1 MARAAQKTKKTLRIR
16 RTNRDLFLDKLTA
29 LSSEENPLI
38 TNQILRDELKW
49 DDAKYKQIKRQLFD
63 EGLIISGKG
72 HGGKVGLSYAEGSSR
87 LSIFVSYSHVDEEL
101 KNQFVK
107 HLSPLKKM
115 GLISEWSD
123 RKLMAGDKWAQEISN
138 NLESADIIILLI
150 SIDFINSEYC
160 YDIELERAL
169 ERHEADEAIVV
180 PVILRSC
187 MWQHTP
193 FAKLQALPK
202 DGKAVKLWPDLD
214 DAFANIADGIKIKA
228 EEILSNL

>member
-1 MARAAQKTKKTLRIR
+1 MAIAARKKTKQVRKR
-16 RTNRDLFLDKLTA
+16 RTSRDLFLDKLRA
-29 LSSEENPLI
+29 LSNEETPLI
-38 TNQILRDELKW
+38 TNQALREGLKW
-49 DDAKYKQIKRQLFD
+49 DDIKYKPIKRQLLD

-72 HGGKVGLSYAEGSSR
+72 HGGKVGLSYGEGSSP
-87 LSIFVSYSHVDEEL
+87 LSLFISYSHADEEL

-107 HLSPLKKM
+107 HLNPLKKM
-115 GLISEWSD
+115 GLISEWND
-123 RKLMAGDKWAQEISN
+123 RKLIAGDKWAQEISK

-150 SIDFINSEYC
+150 SIVFINSKYC

-169 ERHEADEAIVV
+169 ERHEASEAFVV

-202 DGKAVKLWPDLD
+202 DGKAVKLWTDLD
-214 DAFANIADGIKIKA
+214 DAFANIAEGIKIKA
-228 EEILSNL
+228 EEILSDI

>member
-1 MARAAQKTKKTLRIR
+1 MAIAARKKTKQVRKR
-16 RTNRDLFLDKLTA
+16 RTSRDLFLDKLRA
-29 LSSEENPLI
+29 LSNEETPLI
-38 TNQILRDELKW
+38 TNQALREGLKW
-49 DDAKYKQIKRQLFD
+49 DDIKYKPIKRQLLD

-72 HGGKVGLSYAEGSSR
+72 HGGKVGLSYGEGSSP
-87 LSIFVSYSHVDEEL
+87 LSLFISYSHADEEL

-107 HLSPLKKM
+107 HLNPLKKM
-115 GLISEWSD
+115 GLISEWND
-123 RKLMAGDKWAQEISN
+123 RKLIAGDKWAQEISK

-150 SIDFINSEYC
+150 SIDFINSKYC

-169 ERHEADEAIVV
+169 ERHEASEAFVV

-202 DGKAVKLWPDLD
+202 DGKAVKLWTDLD
-214 DAFANIADGIKIKA
+214 DAFANIAEGIKIKA
-228 EEILSNL
+228 EEILSDI

>member
-1 MARAAQKTKKTLRIR
+1 MAKKKSQGAIRTR
-16 RTNRDLFLDKLTA
+16 RTNRDLFLDKLKA
-29 LSSEENPLI
+29 LSNEENPLI
-38 TNQILRDELKW
+38 TNQSLRDGLKW
-49 DDAKYKQIKRQLFD
+49 DDTKYKQIKRQLLD

-72 HGGKVGLSYAEGSSR
+72 HGGKVGLSYGEGSSP
-87 LSIFVSYSHVDEEL
+87 LSVFVSYSHTDEDL

-107 HLSPLKKM
+107 HLNPLKRMK
-115 GLISEWSD
+115 LISDWHD
-123 RKLMAGDKWAQEISN
+123 RKLTAGDVWAQEISN

-169 ERHEADEAIVV
+169 ERHEAGEAIVV
-180 PVILRSC
+180 PVILRNC

-202 DGKAVKLWPDLD
+202 DGIAVKSWADLD
-214 DAFANIADGIKIKA
+214 NAFANIAEGLKIKA
-228 EEILSNL
+228 EQILADV